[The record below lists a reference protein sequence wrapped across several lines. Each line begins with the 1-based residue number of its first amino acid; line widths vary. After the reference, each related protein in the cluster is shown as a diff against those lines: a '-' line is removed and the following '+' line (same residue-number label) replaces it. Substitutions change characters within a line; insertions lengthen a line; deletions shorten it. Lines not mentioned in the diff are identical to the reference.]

1 MSINTT
7 ITDKKYKKLSLQVSL
22 TGLSFC
28 VFDTLNQKVLSVNEV
43 HFDTFHKATKIEEL
57 FADAFRDNPELKDS
71 YDEILVIHN
80 NNLSTFVP
88 EPLFDENFL
97 GSYLQYNTKVF
108 DTDFFA
114 FDEISNYQMNAVYIP
129 YVNINN
135 FFIDQFGSFDYK
147 HANSILVTKILD
159 ASKNNDDKKMIVNF
173 NPGHFE
179 IIVVQNQKLLLF
191 NSFDYQTPED
201 FLYYLLFTAEQL
213 NMNPENFKLE
223 LLGTITEEDDFYQL
237 AFKYIRNVSLFD
249 VSNLQKNNSFST
261 AQNQKHFILFQS
273 WESFQVNIKE
283 DAFFRPKDFQFA
295 PQPICRKKHYSM
307 FWTIISVLKAWKY
320 WIYLQEPEISVS
332 NLLLVA
338 ARPSLLSMLILVA

>member
-1 MSINTT
+1 MSINTN

-28 VFDTLNQKVLSVNEV
+28 VFDTLNNVIVSVKEI
-43 HFDTFHKATKIEEL
+43 HFDTFRKTTKIEEL

-108 DTDFFA
+108 ETDFFA
-114 FDEISNYQMNAVYIP
+114 FDEITNYQMNTVYIP

-135 FFIDQFGSFDYK
+135 FFIDQFGTFNYK

-159 ASKNNDDKKMIVNF
+159 ASKNKDDKKMIVNF

-213 NMNPENFKLE
+213 AMNPENFKLE
-223 LLGTITEEDDFYQL
+223 LLGTIVEEDNFYQL
-237 AFKYIRNVSLFD
+237 AFKYIRNISFFD
-249 VSNLQKNNSFST
+249 VADLQKNNSFST
-261 AQNQKHFILFQS
+261 DQNLKYFILFQS
-273 WESFQVNIKE
+273 
-283 DAFFRPKDFQFA
+283 
-295 PQPICRKKHYSM
+295 
-307 FWTIISVLKAWKY
+307 
-320 WIYLQEPEISVS
+320 
-332 NLLLVA
+332 
-338 ARPSLLSMLILVA
+338 